1 MSETAL
7 IDEALNE
14 VFVETDLIGFQSLF
28 VFDKQLTRLE
38 HFYDVTDEELKSY
51 GLSEPAI
58 RRLRQ
63 AIVKKSKKQSKT
75 LFGGGGKKNVKLIQV
90 KREKTVNSCNKSL
103 NEGGF
108 EFNNTQPFLIS
119 ENEISLYETLGEGN
133 FSIVKRAIWNRSDN
147 NSSKIECA
155 VKILHNNMTEI
166 FRKDLLAEITNMQKL
181 RHQNLVQLFGV
192 VFGENTLMVLE
203 YCQGG
208 SLLDRL
214 KNCGNGK
221 FADKIRPLITT
232 LHNYT
237 QQIVNGMAY
246 LESRRCVH
254 RDLAARN
261 VLLAHDEQIVKI
273 CDFGLARALS
283 ENERLY
289 VMNELKKVPFSWCPP
304 ESLRYRQFSHK
315 SDVWAFGVTMW
326 ELYTFCEEPWAGC
339 RAAEVLQL
347 IESGQ
352 RLKQPEYCPPQIYEI
367 MKMCWYNEPE
377 QRPKFVHLR
386 KMLLDIKF
394 THVVCRQSYTNN
406 NINNSLS
413 TSTPQLNNDEI
424 NFAKKATFLN
434 ISQGDQFCLIC
445 EKNLNFYFGQNL
457 KTRQFGQFPKLICC
471 VVNNEGGNEENTK
484 INNSSNKTT
493 ITNNI
498 NNTTTIKLKE
508 AKRGEISFPVVGSFI
523 HTGHGDLDERQ
534 CWGHVDHIDQIYLQN
549 PIIGASTTNI
559 NANQQPPIIV
569 PSLLNLQNCVKNN
582 SKSFTNLNEAKS
594 QQENENNK
602 IYHRTITTTKI
613 NEKPTSIFD
622 VDLFDPFTTKNNKNE
637 ENGNGILRKNSLPTI
652 GAIKQEQQKPS
663 LNSIFLRPPPTS
675 KNNGLSN
682 GANTSTTSS
691 TKYDYSM
698 SIPRPNR
705 ISPTNSLT
713 PPDLSKENLTKNVDQ
728 QKISKIEDIP
738 LKPTNTNLLLDL
750 SKEQFVNLNLNN
762 FLPQQQQ
769 ASTQRPKSA
778 HFLFDELKQGLQQQQ
793 QHLNAS
799 IKQPYSL
806 IDDPFTVKDDIKT
819 LLNTKLPYRE
829 IHKSCN
835 GGFSSNTSNVAI
847 VHPIQQQQP
856 ILVNNALIFDIN
868 NSAKLQQGEQLIS
881 KNDGGGS
888 YFDENF
894 EKNFC
899 PQNLSANN
907 FCPQNL
913 SANSFIL
920 PTQQNEQQKSSSS
933 LSFINSNTYGHPN
946 DIPKLLNPIK
956 IPHQLQQHQE
966 PTSTTRNIQQKIPH
980 HQIVDLSE
988 LDTDALLKQV
998 KDAVDFASLEQ
1009 CRQQL
1014 WRNQFD
1020 AERAIQQLKID
1031 KLLEMGLATDREL
1044 AASALD
1050 CEQWN
1055 VNAAANRLCSS

>member
-1 MSETAL
+1 
-7 IDEALNE
+7 
-14 VFVETDLIGFQSLF
+14 
-28 VFDKQLTRLE
+28 
-38 HFYDVTDEELKSY
+38 
-51 GLSEPAI
+51 
-58 RRLRQ
+58 
-63 AIVKKSKKQSKT
+63 
-75 LFGGGGKKNVKLIQV
+75 
-90 KREKTVNSCNKSL
+90 
-103 NEGGF
+103 
-108 EFNNTQPFLIS
+108 
-119 ENEISLYETLGEGN
+119 ISLYETLGEGN
-133 FSIVKRAIWNRSDN
+133 FSIVKRAIWNRIDN

-221 FADKIRPLITT
+221 FNDKIRPLITT

-367 MKMCWYNEPE
+367 MKMC
-377 QRPKFVHLR
+377 
-386 KMLLDIKF
+386 
-394 THVVCRQSYTNN
+394 
-406 NINNSLS
+406 
-413 TSTPQLNNDEI
+413 
-424 NFAKKATFLN
+424 
-434 ISQGDQFCLIC
+434 
-445 EKNLNFYFGQNL
+445 
-457 KTRQFGQFPKLICC
+457 
-471 VVNNEGGNEENTK
+471 
-484 INNSSNKTT
+484 
-493 ITNNI
+493 
-498 NNTTTIKLKE
+498 
-508 AKRGEISFPVVGSFI
+508 SFI

-549 PIIGASTTNI
+549 PIIGASTTTNI
-559 NANQQPPIIV
+559 NTNQQPPLIV

-594 QQENENNK
+594 QQEKEDNK

-637 ENGNGILRKNSLPTI
+637 ENGNGIL
-652 GAIKQEQQKPS
+652 Q
-663 LNSIFLRPPPTS
+663 
-675 KNNGLSN
+675 
-682 GANTSTTSS
+682 
-691 TKYDYSM
+691 YDYSM

-705 ISPTNSLT
+705 ISPTNS
-713 PPDLSKENLTKNVDQ
+713 
-728 QKISKIEDIP
+728 
-738 LKPTNTNLLLDL
+738 
-750 SKEQFVNLNLNN
+750 
-762 FLPQQQQ
+762 
-769 ASTQRPKSA
+769 
-778 HFLFDELKQGLQQQQ
+778 
-793 QHLNAS
+793 
-799 IKQPYSL
+799 
-806 IDDPFTVKDDIKT
+806 
-819 LLNTKLPYRE
+819 
-829 IHKSCN
+829 
-835 GGFSSNTSNVAI
+835 
-847 VHPIQQQQP
+847 
-856 ILVNNALIFDIN
+856 
-868 NSAKLQQGEQLIS
+868 
-881 KNDGGGS
+881 
-888 YFDENF
+888 
-894 EKNFC
+894 
-899 PQNLSANN
+899 
-907 FCPQNL
+907 
-913 SANSFIL
+913 
-920 PTQQNEQQKSSSS
+920 
-933 LSFINSNTYGHPN
+933 
-946 DIPKLLNPIK
+946 
-956 IPHQLQQHQE
+956 
-966 PTSTTRNIQQKIPH
+966 
-980 HQIVDLSE
+980 E
-988 LDTDALLKQV
+988 LDTDVLLKQV
-998 KDAVDFASLEQ
+998 KDSVDFASLEQ